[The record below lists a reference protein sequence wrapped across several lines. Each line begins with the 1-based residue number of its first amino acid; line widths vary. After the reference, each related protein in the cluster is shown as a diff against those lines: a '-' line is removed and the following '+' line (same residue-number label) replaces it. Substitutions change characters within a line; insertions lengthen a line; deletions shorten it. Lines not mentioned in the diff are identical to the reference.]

1 MIDHK
6 TTQAVRHSIV
16 RACTHSYQLVRS
28 ERQAYCLTTER
39 RDSFSVCRLG
49 PRAHGRAHP
58 RPSLDVDQFQ
68 IKAEL
73 LAAPADL
80 GQRDITVEMVCGRQ
94 TIWGVALI
102 MKPTEPPVLVQSV
115 TGERT
120 ELELLPF
127 PASIEL
133 AGQELVLRH
142 MQADDGAA
150 ILRFAKALPQ
160 RDLLFLRRDIT
171 DRADVEAWVA
181 DALAGQTPTILT
193 FVGPQLIGYVLL
205 AAERVPWA
213 RHVAEVRA
221 LIAPEWRRS
230 GLGGLLVS
238 QAVALAR
245 REGHVKLIAQMTYD
259 QGGAFGAFTRL
270 GFVQE
275 ASLPERVMDRDGRL
289 HALRV
294 LGLNV
299 AAFQAPATTLIDAAR
314 SSQERTLRWHG
325 TAELLDPNGIVVAEV
340 AAEL

>member
-1 MIDHK
+1 
-6 TTQAVRHSIV
+6 
-16 RACTHSYQLVRS
+16 
-28 ERQAYCLTTER
+28 
-39 RDSFSVCRLG
+39 
-49 PRAHGRAHP
+49 
-58 RPSLDVDQFQ
+58 
-68 IKAEL
+68 
-73 LAAPADL
+73 
-80 GQRDITVEMVCGRQ
+80 
-94 TIWGVALI
+94 
-102 MKPTEPPVLVQSV
+102 MKPTEPPVPIQSV

-193 FVGPQLIGYVLL
+193 FVGPQLIGYVPL

-238 QAVALAR
+238 QAVARAR

-259 QGGAFGAFTRL
+259 QGGAFGAFIRL

-340 AAEL
+340 AAELWKLSLESGGARWGGELTAPAAVGLRWGSSEPPSELRLADGRSAQIGSLGAVRMDTARPEATHVVQLTGKGAPPF